1 MYVNTTSQVVL
12 PKSFLND
19 MYVEYTKMT
28 RRRFVLLR
36 ENGYDYLIRAYFA
49 DSIDHQ
55 NAHNTYLEIMTF
67 VDPFKPRTLK
77 IMDRSYLHQDK
88 LSITDFKLYMGNMYV
103 LDYHSG
109 VIIFDITPSQNIL
122 ITGRYRT
129 DSGYLRFGVYS
140 SNLDNEV
147 LFALAT
153 DHAVYEVDFSNQLRP
168 QIITKYSLMNNASVY
183 QVWVN
188 EEYVIVQVSANMTNA
203 TNGTTWYNSSIVFS
217 RGTRTYLNA
226 Y

>member
-1 MYVNTTSQVVL
+1 
-12 PKSFLND
+12 
-19 MYVEYTKMT
+19 
-28 RRRFVLLR
+28 
-36 ENGYDYLIRAYFA
+36 
-49 DSIDHQ
+49 
-55 NAHNTYLEIMTF
+55 MTF

-77 IMDRSYLHQDK
+77 IMDRSFLHQDK
-88 LSITDFKLYMGNMYV
+88 LSITDFKLYMGNMYL

-129 DSGYLRFGVYS
+129 DSGFHRLGVYS

-153 DHAVYEVDFSNQLRP
+153 DHAIYEVDFSNQIRP
-168 QIITKYSLMNNASVY
+168 QIITKYTIMSNSTVYSV
-183 QVWVN
+183 WLN
-188 EEYVIVQVSANMTNA
+188 EEYVIAQLSANV
-203 TNGTTWYNSSIVFS
+203 TNGTGGADWYNSSIVFS

-226 Y
+226 YEILEHNTTNVILDFERSTNLVLVIEEGYTRLYRLNKPILSVRPTNPITLNK